1 MDHPNSR
8 SAIND
13 PNQCRLC
20 MRVCDDNFLECI
32 FSDKE
37 YSIAHQIFE
46 CTSIRVTKQD
56 NLTKICKNCASLL
69 FLTTE
74 FRNTCFKTNRL
85 LMEDFVILE
94 LGDWASDGNR
104 LLLREC
110 ENFIV
115 RHKQQ
120 VDYLYTS
127 IVSEGEQYLEGS
139 LEIERELFGND
150 GQQQQ
155 QQQQQHQQQEPQQ
168 LQEQTD
174 KNSASGRVAGHQA
187 RLEPECEPDPEILME
202 ITKFLE
208 EQTPRQPD
216 SQLDHT
222 EREHVLDLNR
232 RCGLCCILSEVTF
245 ELTSEQFKL
254 LAVLNFDNPKHSILR
269 GCEECCMVLD
279 IIEHFQST
287 TCIAQGLSGQQQSAL
302 QTLHFESI
310 LEQAKAMI
318 EKFKHKNEAFARL
331 QPNGASPEAS
341 SFTLSQTESKNVPK
355 KAYKRAKVT
364 CHICG
369 KQYDNWKL
377 QTHLNEHEN
386 IRPYVCDQEGCSS
399 TFAGLVL
406 LNRHKK
412 LWHTDYFYAV
422 CNVCGKKC
430 KTQGIYK
437 THLSYHEEP
446 KLPCTVCGKLMRN
459 KRAIWKHMKTHSN
472 DRKHVCGVCNKKF
485 TIAYT
490 LRVHMRIHTNDKP
503 YPCGECD
510 KRFQYKCLLKNHYQR
525 YHCGTDTELRKD

>member
-1 MDHPNSR
+1 MNHILIKRDKAANQDKRERGMHSMDHPHGR

-46 CTSIRVTKQD
+46 CTSIRVSELVHAGKPCMGKRSVPEFSRATRCSMHLQVTKQD

-94 LGDWASDGNR
+94 LGDWASEGNR

-110 ENFIV
+110 ESFIV

-120 VDYLYTS
+120 VDYLYAS
-127 IVSEGEQYLEGS
+127 IVSEGEQYLEGVS
-139 LEIERELFGND
+139 LEIGTELFGSD
-150 GQQQQ
+150 GQQAQPPEEQQ
-155 QQQQQHQQQEPQQ
+155 PLAQA
-168 LQEQTD
+168 QTD
-174 KNSASGRVAGHQA
+174 KGGEGDRAPGAGQQT
-187 RLEPECEPDPEILME
+187 RLEQCEPDPEILME
-202 ITKFLE
+202 ISKFLE
-208 EQTPRQPD
+208 EQTPRH
-216 SQLDHT
+216 SQQDRSECVTDTSL
-222 EREHVLDLNR
+222 
-232 RCGLCCILSEVTF
+232 RCGLCCTVSELPTCVATSQYHKILEAMNF
-245 ELTSEQFKL
+245 ESSTSS
-254 LAVLNFDNPKHSILR
+254 VLRL
-269 GCEECCMVLD
+269 CEECRMLLAIVD
-279 IIEHFQST
+279 AFQKTSSLARDLS
-287 TCIAQGLSGQQQSAL
+287 AQKRTAW
-302 QTLHFESI
+302 QTVRCESV
-310 LEQAKAMI
+310 LEQAKPLL
-318 EKFKHKNEAFARL
+318 ERLKQKHEVFAGL
-331 QPNGASPEAS
+331 QCDGARQDGRSLPAP
-341 SFTLSQTESKNVPK
+341 QTDANSAPK

-369 KQYDNWKL
+369 KQYDSWKL

-412 LWHTDYFYAV
+412 LWHTDYYYAV

-459 KRAIWKHMKTHSN
+459 K
-472 DRKHVCGVCNKKF
+472 
-485 TIAYT
+485 
-490 LRVHMRIHTNDKP
+490 
-503 YPCGECD
+503 
-510 KRFQYKCLLKNHYQR
+510 
-525 YHCGTDTELRKD
+525 

>member
-1 MDHPNSR
+1 MDPPNSR
-8 SAIND
+8 NAIND

-20 MRVCDDNFLECI
+20 MRVCEDSFLECI

-69 FLTTE
+69 FMTTE
-74 FRNTCFKTNRL
+74 FRNACFKTNRL

-94 LGDWASDGNR
+94 LGDWASEGNQ

-110 ENFIV
+110 ESFIV

-120 VDYLYTS
+120 VDYLYAS
-127 IVSEGEQYLEGS
+127 IVTDHEQYLEGP
-139 LEIERELFGND
+139 LEIETELFE
-150 GQQQQ
+150 QRPL
-155 QQQQQHQQQEPQQ
+155 QQQHIQ
-168 LQEQTD
+168 LPVER
-174 KNSASGRVAGHQA
+174 KLASDTISFPPDVAHSRG
-187 RLEPECEPDPEILME
+187 EPDPEILMD

-208 EQTPRQPD
+208 EQTPANQA
-216 SQLDHT
+216 SQTD
-222 EREHVLDLNR
+222 RM
-232 RCGLCCILSEVTF
+232 RCGLCCRTVSGSVF
-245 ELTSEQFKL
+245 ELTSTQLE
-254 LAVLNFDNPKHSILR
+254 ILR
-269 GCEECCMVLD
+269 VQKIDGTECNPMRTCEACSLLLDVLD
-279 IIEHFQST
+279 SFRATVETAQSVP
-287 TCIAQGLSGQQQSAL
+287 QSECS
-302 QTLHFESI
+302 TRDDES
-310 LEQAKAMI
+310 MI
-318 EKFKHKNEAFARL
+318 ELEKTLLEKLKQKQATYIQPQSERATITP
-331 QPNGASPEAS
+331 QPNHGVSSKKDSPAE
-341 SFTLSQTESKNVPK
+341 TGHQHK
-355 KAYKRAKVT
+355 KSYKRSKVA

-369 KQYDNWKL
+369 KQYDSWKL

-386 IRPYVCDQEGCSS
+386 IRPYACDQAGCGS
-399 TFAGLVL
+399 TFTGLVL

-412 LWHTDYFYAV
+412 LWHTDYFYAT
-422 CNVCGKKC
+422 CGVCGKKC

-472 DRKHVCGVCNKKF
+472 DRKHVCGVCNKRF

-503 YPCGECD
+503 YPCVKCD
-510 KRFQYKCLLKNHYQR
+510 KRFQYKCLLKNHQQK
-525 YHCGTDTELRKD
+525 YHSEDSAT

>member
-8 SAIND
+8 NAIND

-20 MRVCDDNFLECI
+20 MRVCDDNFLEYI
-32 FSDKE
+32 FTDKE

-74 FRNTCFKTNRL
+74 FRNACFKTNRL
-85 LMEDFVILE
+85 LMEDFIILE
-94 LGDWASDGNR
+94 LGDWASERNQ

-110 ENFIV
+110 ESFIV

-120 VDYLYTS
+120 VDYLYAS
-127 IVSEGEQYLEGS
+127 IVANSEQYLEGS
-139 LEIERELFGND
+139 LAIGTELFGDD
-150 GQQQQ
+150 GQHMQRMDRKGGLEKSIAQHTKPDVQFGRLQQ
-155 QQQQQHQQQEPQQ
+155 
-168 LQEQTD
+168 
-174 KNSASGRVAGHQA
+174 
-187 RLEPECEPDPEILME
+187 CEPDPEILME

-208 EQTPRQPD
+208 EQTPSHTDNQPEQ
-216 SQLDHT
+216 STQLQNISNPV
-222 EREHVLDLNR
+222 EELNR
-232 RCGLCCILSEVTF
+232 CSLCCTVSDAIVG
-245 ELTSEQFKL
+245 LTQHQQNIIRALNVDQSKFNKL
-254 LAVLNFDNPKHSILR
+254 RSCN
-269 GCEECCMVLD
+269 ECCLLLD
-279 IIEHFQST
+279 AIDSFQKT
-287 TCIAQGLSGQQQSAL
+287 ICIAQELSQQGQNACETL
-302 QTLHFESI
+302 QFESMI
-310 LEQAKAMI
+310 ELEQCLV
-318 EKFKHKNEAFARL
+318 EKLKHKQEAFVRL
-331 QPNGASPEAS
+331 RSKGLKTQAS
-341 SFTLSQTESKNVPK
+341 SNQTDPELAAVKKSSK
-355 KAYKRAKVT
+355 RTKVT

-377 QTHLNEHEN
+377 KTHLNEHEN
-386 IRPYVCDQEGCSS
+386 
-399 TFAGLVL
+399 
-406 LNRHKK
+406 
-412 LWHTDYFYAV
+412 YFYAV

-437 THLSYHEEP
+437 THLTYHEEP

-503 YPCGECD
+503 YPCANCD
-510 KRFQYKCLLKNHYQR
+510 KRFQYKCLLKNHHQR
-525 YHCGTDTELRKD
+525 YHRDEGCK

>member
-8 SAIND
+8 NAIND

-20 MRVCDDNFLECI
+20 MRVCDDSFLEYI
-32 FSDKE
+32 FTEKE
-37 YSIAHQIFE
+37 YSLAHQIFE

-74 FRNTCFKTNRL
+74 FRNACFKTNRL

-94 LGDWASDGNR
+94 LGDWAADSNQ

-120 VDYLYTS
+120 VDYLYAS
-127 IVSEGEQYLEGS
+127 IVTNSEQYLEGS
-139 LEIERELFGND
+139 LAIDTDLFGDD
-150 GQQQQ
+150 GQQQRMEKK
-155 QQQQQHQQQEPQQ
+155 HGIERATLLDAKP
-168 LQEQTD
+168 
-174 KNSASGRVAGHQA
+174 VPA
-187 RLEPECEPDPEILME
+187 RLEQCEPDPEILME

-208 EQTPRQPD
+208 EQTPSHQHNLP
-216 SQLDHT
+216 DHT
-222 EREHVLDLNR
+222 QHVQDHSKQATELH
-232 RCGLCCILSEVTF
+232 RCSLCCVVSDTVF
-245 ELTSEQFKL
+245 GLTNQQQKIVR
-254 LAVLNFDNPKHSILR
+254 VLNFEHSKLNKLR
-269 GCEECCMVLD
+269 SCNECCLLLD
-279 IIEHFQST
+279 VIDSFQK
-287 TCIAQGLSGQQQSAL
+287 ILYNAQELS
-302 QTLHFESI
+302 LHERSSCETSQFESMVE
-310 LEQAKAMI
+310 LEKCLM
-318 EKFKHKNEAFARL
+318 EKLKHKQEVFVKL
-331 QPNGASPEAS
+331 QNKMPKTQTAGLTSN
-341 SFTLSQTESKNVPK
+341 QTEPVVPIKKSSK
-355 KAYKRAKVT
+355 RTKVT

-377 QTHLNEHEN
+377 KTHLNEHEN
-386 IRPYVCDQEGCSS
+386 IRPYACDQEGCSS
-399 TFAGLVL
+399 TFTGLVL

-412 LWHTDYFYAV
+412 LWHTDYYYAV
-422 CNVCGKKC
+422 CSVCGKKC

-503 YPCGECD
+503 YPCAKCD
-510 KRFQYKCLLKNHYQR
+510 KRFQYKCLLKNHCQR
-525 YHCGTDTELRKD
+525 YHSEGDSK